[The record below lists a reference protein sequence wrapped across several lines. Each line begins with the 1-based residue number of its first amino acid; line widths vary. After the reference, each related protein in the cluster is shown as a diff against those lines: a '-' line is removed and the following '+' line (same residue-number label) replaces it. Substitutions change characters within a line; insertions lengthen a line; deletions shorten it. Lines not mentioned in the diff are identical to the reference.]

1 MPMYAVTS
9 KRVAPSADTDGSTV
23 AGASDGRSLAGAAVS
38 AGESGKVASPE
49 FSTGTSPGIGSD
61 IAASVS
67 SGFGLRGARGFFGL
81 GSVTTTGSAGA
92 SVTETDSTKE
102 GALSFATTSDA

>member
-9 KRVAPSADTDGSTV
+9 RRVAPSAETEGSTV

-38 AGESGKVASPE
+38 AGESGKVDSPE
-49 FSTGTSPGIGSD
+49 LSTGASPGIGSD

-67 SGFGLRGARGFFGL
+67 SGLGLRGARGFFGL
-81 GSVTTTGSAGA
+81 GSATAEGVSM
-92 SVTETDSTKE
+92 TETDSTT
-102 GALSFATTSDA
+102 GTGISAG